1 VSLFKSP
8 TQNVTLQK
16 MRKATVVS
24 VSFGLLFLLGGGA
37 VAIQATMSARATD
50 SNIEA
55 LANEIKG
62 LESQLDRAKKLPS
75 NGNSNPKETGL
86 VAVQRF
92 LKQSSRATGVELLE
106 VQTGTSPMPFLTRY
120 AKNGTDKGKVQTDLQ
135 VNLRGD
141 IRKVYA
147 LLVSLQNC
155 PTGFE
160 IDSIDISRAEGSKAK
175 SAPVTA
181 KLNMRIITQEGS

>member
-1 VSLFKSP
+1 MNLFNSATQSMTLDKIRKAVGISAGLGLLLILGGAGIGIQASMNAKS
-8 TQNVTLQK
+8 TETNLETLQAEI
-16 MRKATVVS
+16 RS
-24 VSFGLLFLLGGGA
+24 
-37 VAIQATMSARATD
+37 
-50 SNIEA
+50 IE
-55 LANEIKG
+55 G
-62 LESQLDRAKKLPS
+62 QLERAKKLTS
-75 NGNSNPKETGL
+75 KSESTRDENGL

-120 AKNGTDKGKVQTDLQ
+120 AKNGDDKGKIQTDLQ

-141 IRKVYA
+141 IRKIYA
-147 LLVSLQNC
+147 LLVSLRNC

-160 IDSIDISRAEGSKAK
+160 IDSIDITRAEGSKAK

-181 KLNMRIITQEGS
+181 KLNMRIVTQEGS